1 MSLQTGGMNQLMGRI
16 ANEESIFIGGQLIT
30 AIDFQA
36 ARSGESL
43 LRFWLIKAPLLR
55 NQGLQFCRWVLD
67 ELSSAGDQCV
77 RAKSKIPI
85 VEDNMPDGR
94 GIVATEPV
102 PPVVAATT
110 ELGRA
115 GESLHSPLIRLK
127 T

>member
-43 LRFWLIKAPLLR
+43 LRFWLIKTPLLR

-77 RAKSKIPI
+77 RAKSKIPGSGLLI
-85 VEDNMPDGR
+85 LADSANTLQTRLFLEGM
-94 GIVATEPV
+94 
-102 PPVVAATT
+102 
-110 ELGRA
+110 
-115 GESLHSPLIRLK
+115 SL
-127 T
+127 